1 MRFWRSRLGIFV
13 LLCVVAM
20 AALTLWVARGV
31 HRATLP
37 VRQVQ
42 TLPDFESMRI
52 RVIEVEF
59 PSADGMALAGWWM
72 PGNEGQP
79 PVLLCHDRNSSKR
92 SMVNLAI
99 ALHAEGFAVLMF
111 DFRGHGESAG
121 DRSSLGVVEKRDVT
135 GALDWLAKRSSGR
148 VGVFGAGMGAHAAV
162 LAAVER
168 PELQVLVLDGLY
180 PDAAYL
186 LARELYPTMTWARR
200 GLGFLANGTYFMLHG
215 SSPRSRRAADSVGEL
230 TGRDLLMLAPA
241 SDSALMDEMRE
252 MVQRI
257 PDQVDADGNLVVVPA
272 TLGEGL
278 YGEQL
283 GRYHARVTGF
293 FAARLLQEEVA
304 LATGW

>member
-1 MRFWRSRLGIFV
+1 M

-20 AALTLWVARGV
+20 AALAMWTALGV
-31 HRATLP
+31 HRAIVP

-42 TLPDFESMRI
+42 VLPDFESMRI
-52 RVIEVEF
+52 RVAEVEF
-59 PSADGMALAGWWM
+59 PSADGMALSGWWM
-72 PGNEGQP
+72 PGNEGMP
-79 PVLLCHDRNSSKR
+79 PVLLCHDRHSSKR

-99 ALHAEGFAVLMF
+99 ALRAEGFAVLMF

-121 DRSSLGVVEKRDVT
+121 DRSSLGVLEKRDVV
-135 GALDWLAKRSSGR
+135 GALDWLGKGR
-148 VGVFGAGMGAHAAV
+148 ARPVGVFGAGMGAHAAV

-180 PDAAYL
+180 PDAAYP
-186 LARELYPTMTWARR
+186 LAREVYPTMKWARR
-200 GLGFLANGTYFMLHG
+200 GLGFLANGAFFIFHG
-215 SSPRSRRAADSVGEL
+215 TSPRSQRAADTVGEL
-230 TGRDLLMLAPA
+230 TGRHLLMLAPA

-257 PDQVDADGNLVVVPA
+257 PDQIDADGNLVVVPA

-283 GRYHARVTGF
+283 SRYHDRVTGF
-293 FAARLLQEEVA
+293 FATRLLHEKVK
-304 LATGW
+304 LAAGW